1 MRPLKLTG
9 LSLVL
14 FGLTLGASG
23 AQQPPT
29 SVSDDLNRGVQF
41 YKAGDFEHASKA
53 LQAVLNSQK
62 EDISAWHYLGLS
74 LSQLGRKDD
83 ARKAH
88 ERAAKIAEARLD
100 KMLSVPKSLLN
111 EAADSADQF
120 LALSPNLSSRK
131 TQEWRDRASYLR
143 VFAADSS
150 GELKIYKGSEIDTKV
165 RVLSKPDPTYTDE
178 ARRHQVS
185 GTIVLRCVF
194 AADGHVRAIHVVSGL
209 PDGLN
214 EQAMEAARHIKFV
227 PATKDGKPVSM
238 WIELEYNFNVF

>member
-9 LSLVL
+9 LSLVF
-14 FGLTLGASG
+14 FGLTLGAAG

-29 SVSDDLNRGVQF
+29 SVSDLNRGVQF
-41 YKAGDFEHASKA
+41 YKEGDFEHASIA
-53 LQAVLNSQK
+53 LQTVLNSQK

-83 ARKAH
+83 AKKAH

-100 KMLSVPKSLLN
+100 KMLSVPKSQLN

-150 GELKIYKGSEIDTKV
+150 GELKIYKGAEVDTKV
-165 RVLSKPDPTYTDE
+165 RVLSKPEPVYTEE
-178 ARRHQVS
+178 ARQNQVR
-185 GTIVLRCVF
+185 GTVMLRCVF
-194 AADGHVRAIHVVSGL
+194 TADGRVRAIHVVSGL
-209 PDGLN
+209 PGGLN
-214 EQAMEAARHIKFV
+214 NSAIVAAQGIRFI

-238 WIELEYNFNVF
+238 WMELEYNFNLY